1 MELVGEVVE
10 LGESDTMQRWAE
22 AVRGWTEGGQLER
35 EEAEYWLK
43 LEEAEG
49 IEMLPRDYQGGD
61 NRIESREKLG
71 RELSAEETKI
81 LLREGPKRLQ
91 AQMQEILLVGLVDA
105 VGTWSGLEGVLVEM
119 EGHGREGIVEKV
131 DVSRTL
137 GWFTSLYPVWLP
149 VRKGTGLEKLEEQVS
164 RVKEVM
170 GGIPRKG
177 IGYGLLRYLSK
188 NEALRE
194 RLKGLPQP
202 EIMFNYLGQWDGGEW
217 KEGAGGWL
225 ELAGE
230 GIGEC
235 QSGKQ
240 EAGHLF
246 EVTAVVMK
254 GRLQVG
260 WSYGRELH
268 RRETVEVLIDRFM
281 ETLRSI
287 AKLCRPNTEESH
299 QARFPMA
306 RLKAEQLR
314 AIVEKIERTHQAK

>member
-1 MELVGEVVE
+1 ME
-10 LGESDTMQRWAE
+10 
-22 AVRGWTEGGQLER
+22 
-35 EEAEYWLK
+35 
-43 LEEAEG
+43 
-49 IEMLPRDYQGGD
+49 
-61 NRIESREKLG
+61 
-71 RELSAEETKI
+71 
-81 LLREGPKRLQ
+81 
-91 AQMQEILLVGLVDA
+91 
-105 VGTWSGLEGVLVEM
+105 
-119 EGHGREGIVEKV
+119 
-131 DVSRTL
+131 
-137 GWFTSLYPVWLP
+137 
-149 VRKGTGLEKLEEQVS
+149 
-164 RVKEVM
+164 
-170 GGIPRKG
+170 
-177 IGYGLLRYLSK
+177 
-188 NEALRE
+188 
-194 RLKGLPQP
+194 
-202 EIMFNYLGQWDGGEW
+202 
-217 KEGAGGWL
+217 EGAGGWL